1 MALLIYKLIST
12 TVVEFLRIGK
22 DKTHLIG
29 LPISDYDKELKSK
42 KKWAQTCAQGC
53 SMQAI
58 KSKEIPCGH
67 VDKNPKRFFI
77 GKFSFF

>member
-42 KKWAQTCAQGC
+42 KN
-53 SMQAI
+53 
-58 KSKEIPCGH
+58 GH
-67 VDKNPKRFFI
+67 RHVHRAVVCRP
-77 GKFSFF
+77 